1 MYWFIPCIFLLAN
14 PFKFN
19 ILRMVLESGLFA
31 QIVLLIL
38 VFFSI
43 FSWAIIIHKSR
54 VFSRVDSH
62 TRKFLQTFRRRKRL
76 SEVYL
81 ACLSFDRTPLSKMLE
96 VGYKELEEI
105 FKGENVPA
113 NKGVNIDNERLEDI
127 RTTMDRVG
135 TEELEN
141 LGRRV
146 TFLATTGNTSPFLG
160 LLGTVWGVMDSFA
173 SIGVRG
179 SASLA
184 VVAPGIAQALIATI
198 FGLIVAIPAV
208 IGYNHFGNKLKAT
221 AVQVDNFSSE
231 FISAVKKELH
241 YEKKGLYSTL

>member
-31 QIVLLIL
+31 QAVLLIL

-43 FSWAIIIHKSR
+43 LSWAIIIHKSR
-54 VFSRVDSH
+54 VFGKVDSQ
-62 TRKFLQTFRRRKRL
+62 TRKFLKTFRKRKRL

-81 ACLSFDRTPLSKMLE
+81 ACLSYSRTPLSKMLE
-96 VGYKELEEI
+96 AGYKELEEV
-105 FKGENVPA
+105 FKEEAPSEGRA
-113 NKGVNIDNERLEDI
+113 NIDNERLEDI
-127 RTTMDRVG
+127 RATMDRVG
-135 TEELEN
+135 TEELET

>member
-1 MYWFIPCIFLLAN
+1 MYWSCTFLVAN

-38 VFFSI
+38 VLFSVV
-43 FSWAIIIHKSR
+43 SWAIMIHKSR
-54 VFSRVDSH
+54 VFKKVDSH
-62 TRKFLQTFRRRKRL
+62 SRKFLKTFRKRKRL

-81 ACLSFDRTPLSKMLE
+81 ACLSYNRTPLSKMLE
-96 VGYKELEEI
+96 AGYKELEEV
-105 FKGENVPA
+105 FKAERVTSDR
-113 NKGVNIDNERLEDI
+113 GVNIDNERLEDI
-127 RTTMDRVG
+127 KAVMDRVG
-135 TEELEN
+135 SEELEN

-198 FGLIVAIPAV
+198 FGLMVAIPAV

>member
-1 MYWFIPCIFLLAN
+1 MYWSIPCIILLAN

-31 QIVLLIL
+31 QAVLLIL

-54 VFSRVDSH
+54 VFGKVDSQ
-62 TRKFLQTFRRRKRL
+62 TKKFLKTFRKRKRL

-81 ACLSFDRTPLSKMLE
+81 ACLSYNRTPLSKMLE
-96 VGYKELEEI
+96 VGYKELEEV
-105 FKGENVPA
+105 FKEEVPTE
-113 NKGVNIDNERLEDI
+113 GRLNIDHERLEDI
-127 RTTMDRVG
+127 RATMDRVG
-135 TEELEN
+135 TEELET

-221 AVQVDNFSSE
+221 AVQVDSFSSE

>member
-1 MYWFIPCIFLLAN
+1 MHFLHILLVAN

-31 QIVLLIL
+31 QVVLIIL
-38 VFFSI
+38 VFFSVV
-43 FSWAIIIHKSR
+43 SWAIMIHKSR
-54 VFSRVDSH
+54 VFKKVDSH
-62 TRKFLQTFRRRKRL
+62 TRKFLKTFRKRKRL

-81 ACLSFDRTPLSKMLE
+81 ACLSFNRTPLSRMLE
-96 VGYKELEEI
+96 TGYKELEETLR
-105 FKGENVPA
+105 A
-113 NKGVNIDNERLEDI
+113 QAAGVNRGVNVDNERLEDI
-127 RTTMDRVG
+127 KATMDRIG

-141 LGRRV
+141 LGSRV

-198 FGLIVAIPAV
+198 FGLMVAIPAV

>member
-1 MYWFIPCIFLLAN
+1 MDWFSFCIFLLAN

-31 QIVLLIL
+31 QVVLLIL
-38 VFFSI
+38 VFFSVI
-43 FSWAIIIHKSR
+43 SWAIIIHKSR
-54 VFSRVDSH
+54 VFKRVDSH
-62 TRKFLQTFRRRKRL
+62 TREFLKTFRKRKRL

-81 ACLSFDRTPLSKMLE
+81 ACLSYNRTPLSRMLE
-96 VGYKELEEI
+96 AGYKELEEL
-105 FKGENVPA
+105 FKEQLSSDTA
-113 NKGVNIDNERLEDI
+113 MNIYKQGLEDI
-127 RTTMDRVG
+127 KATMDRIG
-135 TEELEN
+135 SEELEK
-141 LGRRV
+141 LGGRV

-231 FISAVKKELH
+231 FIFAVKKELH
-241 YEKKGLYSTL
+241 YEKKGLHSTL

>member
-1 MYWFIPCIFLLAN
+1 MYWLFISLVAN

-31 QIVLLIL
+31 QAVLLIL
-38 VFFSI
+38 VFFSV

-54 VFSRVDSH
+54 VFKRVDSH
-62 TRKFLQTFRRRKRL
+62 TREFLRTFRKRKRL

-81 ACLSFDRTPLSKMLE
+81 ACLSYSRTPLSKMLE
-96 VGYKELEEI
+96 AGYKELEEL
-105 FKGENVPA
+105 FKEQLSSDRAMDIYNQG
-113 NKGVNIDNERLEDI
+113 LEDI
-127 RTTMDRVG
+127 KATMDRIG
-135 TEELEN
+135 SEELEK
-141 LGRRV
+141 LGGRV

-221 AVQVDNFSSE
+221 GVQVDNFSSE

-241 YEKKGLYSTL
+241 YEKKGLHSTL

>member
-1 MYWFIPCIFLLAN
+1 MSWFIPCMILLAN

-31 QIVLLIL
+31 QAVLLIL
-38 VFFSI
+38 VLFSVV
-43 FSWAIIIHKSR
+43 SWAIMIHKSK
-54 VFSRVDSH
+54 VFRKVDFH
-62 TRKFLQTFRRRKRL
+62 TKKFLITFRKRKRL

-81 ACLSFDRTPLSKMLE
+81 ACLSYNRTPLSKMLE
-96 VGYKELEEI
+96 IGYKELEEV
-105 FKGENVPA
+105 FREELPSA
-113 NKGVNIDNERLEDI
+113 QRVNIDYERLDDI
-127 RTTMDRVG
+127 RANMDRIG
-135 TEELEN
+135 SEELEN
-141 LGRRV
+141 LGKRV

-208 IGYNHFGNKLKAT
+208 IGYNHFGNKLKSIG
-221 AVQVDNFSSE
+221 VQVDNFSSE

-241 YEKKGLYSTL
+241 YEKKGLHSTL

>member
-1 MYWFIPCIFLLAN
+1 MYWFCILLLAN

-31 QIVLLIL
+31 QVVLLIL

-54 VFSRVDSH
+54 VFKRVDSH
-62 TRKFLQTFRRRKRL
+62 TRKFLKTFRKRKRL
-76 SEVYL
+76 SEIYL
-81 ACLSFDRTPLSKMLE
+81 ACMGYDRTPLSRMLE
-96 VGYKELEEI
+96 VGYKELEEV
-105 FKGENVPA
+105 FKEEVRS
-113 NKGVNIDNERLEDI
+113 NKGINIDNERLDDI
-127 RTTMDRVG
+127 KATMDRIG
-135 TEELEN
+135 SEELEK
-141 LGRRV
+141 LAGRV

-221 AVQVDNFSSE
+221 GVQVDNFSSE

>member
-1 MYWFIPCIFLLAN
+1 MYWFIPCIVLLAN

-31 QIVLLIL
+31 QVVLLIL

-54 VFSRVDSH
+54 VFGRVDSH
-62 TRKFLQTFRRRKRL
+62 TRKFLRTFRSRKRL

-81 ACLSFDRTPLSKMLE
+81 ACLSCNHTPLSKMLE
-96 VGYKELEEI
+96 AGYKELEEVLKDEASGSQGARI
-105 FKGENVPA
+105 
-113 NKGVNIDNERLEDI
+113 ITQRLNDI
-127 RTTMDRVG
+127 RETMDRVG

-221 AVQVDNFSSE
+221 AVQVDSFSSE

>member
-1 MYWFIPCIFLLAN
+1 
-14 PFKFN
+14 
-19 ILRMVLESGLFA
+19 MVLESGLFA
-31 QIVLLIL
+31 QVVLLIL
-38 VFFSI
+38 VFFSV
-43 FSWAIIIHKSR
+43 FSWAIMIHKSR
-54 VFSRVDSH
+54 VFRKVDSH
-62 TRKFLQTFRRRKRL
+62 TKRFLKTFRKRKRL

-81 ACLSFDRTPLSKMLE
+81 ACLSYDRTPLSKMLE
-96 VGYKELEEI
+96 IGYKELEEF
-105 FKGENVPA
+105 FKEEVASNQR
-113 NKGVNIDNERLEDI
+113 VNIDNEKLDDI
-127 RTTMDRVG
+127 RADMDRVG
-135 TEELEN
+135 SEELEN

-208 IGYNHFGNKLKAT
+208 IGYNHFGNKLKAI

-231 FISAVKKELH
+231 FVSAVKKELR

>member
-1 MYWFIPCIFLLAN
+1 MYWLFISLVAN

-31 QIVLLIL
+31 QAVLLIL
-38 VFFSI
+38 VLFSVV
-43 FSWAIIIHKSR
+43 SWAIIIHKSR
-54 VFSRVDSH
+54 VFKRVNSH
-62 TRKFLQTFRRRKRL
+62 TRKFLKTFRKRNRL

-81 ACLSFDRTPLSKMLE
+81 ACLSYNRTPLSKMLE
-96 VGYKELEEI
+96 AGYKELEEL
-105 FKGENVPA
+105 FKEQLSSNRGM
-113 NKGVNIDNERLEDI
+113 NIYSQGLEDI
-127 RTTMDRVG
+127 KATMDRIG
-135 TEELEN
+135 SEELEK
-141 LGRRV
+141 LGGRV

-221 AVQVDNFSSE
+221 GVQVDNFSSE

-241 YEKKGLYSTL
+241 YEKKGLHSTL